1 MVTAMM
7 NQFIVV
13 FREPISDSA
22 VANNALIA
30 DTFQL
35 SDRVLLVLS
44 SLDSPRHISTLF
56 RMSGEEQDPP
66 IGVVLKLEGSY
77 SGYYE
82 DPLWD
87 WLSQAHVSYS
97 A

>member
-1 MVTAMM
+1 MVTAM
-7 NQFIVV
+7 NQFVV
-13 FREPISDSA
+13 IYREPISNSS
-22 VANNALIA
+22 VVNNALIA

-35 SDRVLLVLS
+35 SDTVLLIRS
-44 SLDSPRHISTLF
+44 SLDKTQHLAALL
-56 RMSGEEQDPP
+56 RMSGEEPDSR